1 MAPFRTSLSPGG
13 RAGCLSLFV
22 VPLLFTA
29 VSTARA
35 DPQPPAPPSA
45 DTIAASPCD
54 LVRPAAGFVCVP
66 APKQC
71 FTAPCPQYDIV
82 PAVPGPV
89 TEPEATAPGATVP
102 VATVPVATVPVATEP
117 ARAEPVATAP
127 AGAAPAR

>member
-35 DPQPPAPPSA
+35 DPQPLAPPSA
-45 DTIAASPCD
+45 DTVAASPCD
-54 LVRPAAGFVCVP
+54 LVRPAAGLVCVP

-89 TEPEATAPGATVP
+89 TEPEATAPV
-102 VATVPVATVPVATEP
+102 
-117 ARAEPVATAP
+117 
-127 AGAAPAR
+127 GAAPAR